1 MKSTHLSIPMLVLLA
16 AIPACH
22 KAANSSA
29 HVQGTPRTDDVLQAW
44 RNAGLAVDAFTTVQP
59 PPYSAT
65 YCEHGFVRRVLTMVC
80 EYSSDESLKHGTQQ
94 VKEEWARSNA
104 HTGVILQAK
113 RTTMMAVDR
122 EHREPSG
129 KTISEMA
136 KAFRKL

>member
-1 MKSTHLSIPMLVLLA
+1 MLVLLA

-22 KAANSSA
+22 KARSSA
-29 HVQGTPRTDDVLQAW
+29 AQVQGTPHTDDVLQAW
-44 RNAGLAVDAFTTVQP
+44 RKAGLAPDEFTPVQP

-65 YCEHGFVRRVLTMVC
+65 YCEHGFVRRVLTVVC
-80 EYSSDESLKHGTQQ
+80 EYSSDEALKRGTQQ
-94 VKEEWARSNA
+94 VKDEWTRTNA

-129 KTISEMA
+129 RTISEMA
-136 KAFRKL
+136 KVFSKL